1 LIPTP
6 DIHTSWQRFKIGL
19 AIFVA
24 GVVLLFS
31 ISDIHIVLH
40 YVSLAVLLCGFAYS
54 MWGYMG
60 IFLQRFASLKNA
72 KRPPEG

>member
-1 LIPTP
+1 M
-6 DIHTSWQRFKIGL
+6 GL

-31 ISDIHIVLH
+31 ISSIHVSLH

-54 MWGYMG
+54 MWGYLG
-60 IFLQRFASLKNA
+60 IFLQRFAALKNA
-72 KRPPEG
+72 KRPPKF